1 MRTAAAGAPE
11 VNPGCVGA
19 VTVLTAMAFH
29 FVTSFACAATGT
41 ANAKTAP
48 NTANRPNRAAFMAC
62 PSLSAHAEVPPSFQL
77 LLPTLLLIAGGVNV
91 GGGLPLA
98 ILASSERSTPSG

>member
-1 MRTAAAGAPE
+1 MGTAAAGAPE

-19 VTVLTAMAFH
+19 ITVLTAMAFH

-62 PSLSAHAEVPPSFQL
+62 PSLSAHAEVSPSFQL
-77 LLPTLLLIAGGVNV
+77 LLPTLLLIACGVNV
-91 GGGLPLA
+91 GASLAAGL
-98 ILASSERSTPSG
+98 SSRSGA